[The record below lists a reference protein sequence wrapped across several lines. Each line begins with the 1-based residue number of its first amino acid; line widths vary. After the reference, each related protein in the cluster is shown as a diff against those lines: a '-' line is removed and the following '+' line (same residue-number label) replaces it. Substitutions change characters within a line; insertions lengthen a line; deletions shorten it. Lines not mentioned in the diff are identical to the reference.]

1 MSFWNTI
8 RDFLGG
14 YPSAPS
20 SLLFAIEPAGW
31 RGSTRESMRA
41 TARSHL

>member
-14 YPSAPS
+14 YPSAPVQACS
-20 SLLFAIEPAGW
+20 SQSSRRAGVDQ
-31 RGSTRESMRA
+31 RESR
-41 TARSHL
+41 